1 MPIHPE
7 RPGYPAPDD
16 TPRPSVTV
24 IQTIKGDVRTV
35 PGTYQHSDN
44 CAAAFA
50 RYAEEEKAFAAL
62 WPDYCRTCYGY
73 VLPTPARRAPKR
85 GTARAVRNR
94 WKTNRAKRPARRAV
108 GHGAG
113 IPATASRRR
122 PNACA
127 GYGTKC
133 RISPGRNKRCVFP
146 CPTSS
151 PPVSCCTR
159 SVRR

>member
-73 VLPTPARRAPKR
+73 GEVGGGIDRDTGMSLADACPTCAEKGNCPRC
-85 GTARAVRNR
+85 
-94 WKTNRAKRPARRAV
+94 AKPLEDESGETPCPSCGWAW
-108 GHGAG
+108 
-113 IPATASRRR
+113 
-122 PNACA
+122 
-127 GYGTKC
+127 
-133 RISPGRNKRCVFP
+133 GRNPGDCI
-146 CPTSS
+146 
-151 PPVSCCTR
+151 PPPPECLCGLWDEMPHFAGEE
-159 SVRR
+159 